1 MLNDASDALRRKATS
16 FIVRLHSGA
25 ATVDD
30 TEALSHWR
38 KLSVDHE
45 RAFVEASALWN
56 NLGPA
61 LKTQAPQRAGLTT
74 RRSFLVG
81 GSIAAGV
88 AGVAVALPQLGYLPT
103 LDAML
108 ADFSTAVGEQ
118 KNVNLPDGSSAFLD
132 GGSAL
137 SRHRDGGDRQFDL
150 TAGAAVFAVGGASDR
165 PLIINAG
172 NGYVRASGGSFSVTH
187 NASAVTVECLSGP
200 LSVHCRDEVQLV
212 AGEAI
217 RYSSLGFSEKSTI
230 DLETASAW
238 REGVLV
244 FNNRPLEDIVAS
256 LNRHRRGKIII
267 TRESLRSMHVSGV
280 FQLNQPDDIL
290 AHLQET
296 LHLRAIGAGGI
307 LLLV

>member
-1 MLNDASDALRRKATS
+1 VLNDASDALRRKATS

-38 KLSVDHE
+38 KLSADHE
-45 RAFVEASALWN
+45 RAFIEASTLWS

-61 LKTQAPQRAGLTT
+61 LTAQAPQRAGVTS
-74 RRSFLVG
+74 RRSFLIG
-81 GSIAAGV
+81 GSLAAGV

-150 TAGAAVFAVGGASDR
+150 TSGAAVFTVEAAADR
-165 PLIINAG
+165 PLIVNAG
-172 NGYVRASGGSFSVTH
+172 DGYVQAAGGSFSVTY
-187 NASAVTVECLSGP
+187 NGSGVTVECLSGP
-200 LSVHCRDEVQLV
+200 MDVHCRGDVKLS

-217 RYSSLGFSEKSTI
+217 RYSSSGFGEKSAI

-238 REGVLV
+238 RDGLLV

-267 TRESLRSMHVSGV
+267 TRQSLRSMHVSGV
-280 FQLNQPDDIL
+280 FQLNQPDDVL